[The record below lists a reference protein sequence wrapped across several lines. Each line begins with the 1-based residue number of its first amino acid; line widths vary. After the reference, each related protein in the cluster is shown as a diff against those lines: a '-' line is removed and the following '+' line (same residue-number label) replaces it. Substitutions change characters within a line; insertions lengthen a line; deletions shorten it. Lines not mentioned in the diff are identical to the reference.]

1 MTTVKEFI
9 KEVNR
14 VIRKCD
20 YVAAQDVL
28 DAARRAFPADL
39 EIRYLL
45 ARVYADRG
53 GMHHQIEL
61 LDLAMQ
67 LLADP
72 GYEYAPGKLKQ
83 EKLCLEGR
91 ISKDKW
97 RLLGGELHGNNLLQD
112 AAQAYNLAFVESRRH
127 SYFAAIN
134 AATLFFLFG
143 NEGIGKRLAERVLAL
158 CAAKRGEQGGDYW
171 IPATMGE
178 ASLLLRQEREAIHYY
193 AMARKAALQDGA
205 MNALASMLR
214 QLRLIERILPVPEEV
229 IQSATPLRPAVFV
242 GHMFDHPSR
251 PDARFPAVMATPV
264 AEVIAQALERLQVG
278 FGYSSLACGGD
289 LLFVEELQKRSIHWC
304 EIMLP
309 FHEDDFLETSVA
321 FAGESWL
328 SRYALAK
335 QRAISAPDSHFGCLT
350 EEGYC
355 GDSILFSYASMYL
368 EGMAVIKARELG
380 VEPIMLAVIDP
391 LSHSI
396 PGGAWD
402 NLTRW
407 KRNGRAVEMISLRDI
422 PTSRPAILT
431 LPARIPEETP
441 PAAANP
447 VIDKSARMPLLGR
460 GYRQIKGLLFAD
472 IKGFSGLV
480 ENRTPSF
487 FVNFLNVVSRILY
500 QQPFHPVGWNTWGDG
515 LFMVFDSIEDAGH
528 FARHLREG
536 VLHAKWEE
544 FGLPEEIHIRIGL
557 HAGPV
562 LPAPDPLQGRMNYFG
577 QHISLAARIE
587 PIADDN
593 ICMTEHAAS
602 LLACESGSD
611 LSSEYLGV
619 RKLPKS
625 GKEIR
630 IYALRSK

>member
-1 MTTVKEFI
+1 M
-9 KEVNR
+9 
-14 VIRKCD
+14 RKCD

-28 DAARRAFPADL
+28 DAARRKFPDNL
-39 EIRYLL
+39 VIKYLL
-45 ARVYADRG
+45 ARVYAERG
-53 GMHHQIEL
+53 VMHQQIEL
-61 LDLAMQ
+61 LDRAMKELAGLGFEQ
-67 LLADP
+67 ASS
-72 GYEYAPGKLKQ
+72 ELKQ
-83 EKLCLEGR
+83 EIFCLEGR
-91 ISKDKW
+91 LFKDTW
-97 RLLGGELHGNNLLQD
+97 RLLGGEMHGNELLQK
-112 AAQAYNLAFVESRRH
+112 AAKAYNRAFLESG
-127 SYFAAIN
+127 SLNCFAAIN

-158 CAAKRGEQGGDYW
+158 CAEKTGKERDDYW
-171 IPATMGE
+171 VPATMGE
-178 ASLLLRQEREAIHYY
+178 ASLLLRLEQEAVDCY
-193 AMARKAALQDGA
+193 ALARKGALKAGA
-205 MNALASMLR
+205 MSALASMLR
-214 QLRLIERILPVPEEV
+214 QLRLIERILPVPEAV

-242 GHMFDHPSR
+242 GHMFDHPAR
-251 PDARFPAVMATPV
+251 PDARFPAAMAAPV
-264 AEVIAQALERLQVG
+264 ADAIAEALERLQIG

-289 LLFVEELQKRSIHWC
+289 LLFVEALQKRPTHWC
-304 EIMLP
+304 DIRLP
-309 FHEDDFLETSVA
+309 FLEDDFMETSVA
-321 FAGESWL
+321 FAGERWV
-328 SRYALAK
+328 SRYELAK
-335 QRAISAPDSHFGCLT
+335 RRAIAAPESHFGCLT

-355 GDSILFSYASMYL
+355 GDPVLFSYASMYL

-396 PGGAWD
+396 SGGALD

-407 KRNGRAVEMISLRDI
+407 KRNGRAVEMISLRDFQPLQPTI
-422 PTSRPAILT
+422 PTP
-431 LPARIPEETP
+431 PARIPEETTLV
-441 PAAANP
+441 AANP
-447 VIDKSARMPLLGR
+447 VVGESERMPLLGR
-460 GYRQIKGLLFAD
+460 GHRQIKGLLFAD

-480 ENRTPSF
+480 ETRTPSF

-500 QQPFHPVGWNTWGDG
+500 QKPFHPIGWNTWGDG

-528 FARHLREG
+528 FAQHLKEG
-536 VLHAKWEE
+536 VRKTQWAE
-544 FGLPEEIHIRIGL
+544 FGLPDNIRIRIGL

-593 ICMTEHAAS
+593 ICMTEHAAA

-611 LSSEYLGV
+611 LSSEYLGL
-619 RKLPKS
+619 KELPKN